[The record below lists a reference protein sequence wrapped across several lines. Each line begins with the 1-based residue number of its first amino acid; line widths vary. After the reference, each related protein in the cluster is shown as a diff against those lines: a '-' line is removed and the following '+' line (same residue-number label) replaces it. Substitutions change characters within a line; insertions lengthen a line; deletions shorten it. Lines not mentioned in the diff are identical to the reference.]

1 MTNPKRK
8 EPKTIKN
15 DTVVELDKILK
26 EAETI
31 TLESLD
37 FNKTFKEQGKILC
50 EIKHMLSKNNR
61 NNDNKPF
68 TCNPVIS
75 KKLDDTAFNEL
86 FQKFKQKNIIAT
98 SAHLKSSRIGNKSS
112 KKQSSSNSTLSVRTK
127 SKSLKISKS
136 KKTSKPSRT
145 SVNKTKY
152 KLNTRYPIVIIKKRT
167 PRKNVIYLN
176 K

>member
-1 MTNPKRK
+1 MTKLKSK
-8 EPKTIKN
+8 ESRTIKN
-15 DTVVELDKILK
+15 NNTDIDLDKILK
-26 EAETI
+26 EAENI
-31 TLESLD
+31 TLDSLD

-50 EIKHMLSKNNR
+50 EIKYMLSKKNN

-75 KKLDDTAFNEL
+75 NKLNDTLFNEL
-86 FQKFKQKNIIAT
+86 YQKFKQQNQPLSSKIST
-98 SAHLKSSRIGNKSS
+98 SSSGIKSS
-112 KKQSSSNSTLSVRTK
+112 KKNKQNKLISKNCK
-127 SKSLKISKS
+127 SKASKTS
-136 KKTSKPSRT
+136 MTCNTNNKKT
-145 SVNKTKY
+145 TKY